1 MSIINFALQ
10 LDGYMKKAGLSDE
23 TLADQMRIAKMTVY
37 NWRTGK
43 TISPVRNNVLKCAEI
58 LKLTPKQRVD
68 FLRAA
73 GHVPDQAHLLPPLM
87 PVVGVPVIH
96 PCQFFGRTHVLNQIH
111 CAWNKPVPESIA
123 IIGPKRSGKTS
134 LLNYLIHI
142 SERLG
147 YAPINPKVG
156 RMGGCRA
163 LLTQF

>member
-1 MSIINFALQ
+1 
-10 LDGYMKKAGLSDE
+10 
-23 TLADQMRIAKMTVY
+23 
-37 NWRTGK
+37 
-43 TISPVRNNVLKCAEI
+43 
-58 LKLTPKQRVD
+58 LTPKQRAD

-73 GHVPDQAHLLPPLM
+73 GHVPEQAQASWPLI
-87 PVVGVPVIH
+87 PVVGVPIVL
-96 PCQFFGRTHVLNQIH
+96 PCQFFGRTQVLNQIH
-111 CAWNKPVPESIA
+111 CAWDKQVPESIA

>member
-1 MSIINFALQ
+1 VAADSGCGCAYSFALSVFWPYT
-10 LDGYMKKAGLSDE
+10 GIESDS
-23 TLADQMRIAKMTVY
+23 L
-37 NWRTGK
+37 
-43 TISPVRNNVLKCAEI
+43 
-58 LKLTPKQRVD
+58 RV
-68 FLRAA
+68 
-73 GHVPDQAHLLPPLM
+73 
-87 PVVGVPVIH
+87 
-96 PCQFFGRTHVLNQIH
+96 
-111 CAWNKPVPESIA
+111 ESIA